1 VVSQQ
6 ATWQAWRVAFYLES
20 RRWLNSVVRTLQNPI
35 GLLTTILALLIA
47 AALVWAFFPQAYW
60 IQPNDPSQRI
70 WQETSSQ
77 ERLQR
82 RPSPTLWEGLEVIP
96 IASAYLTKTR
106 VDENPLLKVPPAC
119 RGNRWA
125 WFPSRSGGN
134 LKEGGICK
142 LHLRDWYKGSLL
154 HPIRD
159 IDIRLAARLGS
170 AIRRP
175 HQHLAVAREHREA
188 VKIARVG
195 NPFDALPI
203 KVD

>member
-1 VVSQQ
+1 MVSQQ

-106 VDENPLLKVPPAC
+106 IDENPLLKVPPAR
-119 RGNRWA
+119 RGNRVGA
-125 WFPSRSGGN
+125 RRGSPREAGGN
-134 LKEGGICK
+134 LWRRAIVNSERAIGITFQAQDATLILFLACRYLTT
-142 LHLRDWYKGSLL
+142 LHILEVTNYE
-154 HPIRD
+154 
-159 IDIRLAARLGS
+159 LA
-170 AIRRP
+170 
-175 HQHLAVAREHREA
+175 Q
-188 VKIARVG
+188 
-195 NPFDALPI
+195 
-203 KVD
+203 

>member
-1 VVSQQ
+1 MVSQQ

-106 VDENPLLKVPPAC
+106 VDENPLVYYYQRK
-119 RGNRWA
+119 
-125 WFPSRSGGN
+125 
-134 LKEGGICK
+134 
-142 LHLRDWYKGSLL
+142 
-154 HPIRD
+154 
-159 IDIRLAARLGS
+159 RLAGFPAKHNGRRSVRPPGTPS
-170 AIRRP
+170 PSGANARRP
-175 HQHLAVAREHREA
+175 HE
-188 VKIARVG
+188 
-195 NPFDALPI
+195 P
-203 KVD
+203 

>member
-60 IQPNDPSQRI
+60 IQPNEPSQRI

-106 VDENPLLKVPPAC
+106 VDENPLLKVPPAG

-125 WFPSRSGGN
+125 WFPSRSGREPMEEGN
-134 LKEGGICK
+134 CEL
-142 LHLRDWYKGSLL
+142 
-154 HPIRD
+154 
-159 IDIRLAARLGS
+159 
-170 AIRRP
+170 
-175 HQHLAVAREHREA
+175 
-188 VKIARVG
+188 
-195 NPFDALPI
+195 
-203 KVD
+203 